1 MMKLLL
7 FSLKK
12 TLRTPI
18 YWIFLL
24 GLLLLPPLFYQVGR
38 QTTPPPAAYFLA
50 DAADPDGALLAGHLA
65 DAGFLAYPSEESLR
79 RDISLGRLEG
89 GVVIPADL
97 TARLSRGEYK
107 KSLCF
112 ITSSTALLPDL
123 WQNHTAA
130 ALLAVYSP
138 YISADI
144 LKEADIS
151 EAEMKAAYQEMMTT
165 GQLFHFEISTR
176 DGILVP
182 DVMRS
187 RRFFLGAMG
196 LLLFLASYF
205 CIAAPLGESVEEM
218 ALRLGKGRAYR
229 SLYVPG
235 MLLRGLG
242 LFLAAAGAC
251 LIAGES
257 RYILP
262 VLGTLSAML
271 FFLFLLGLL
280 PGRKWKDLLIFFI
293 ALFSLALSPM
303 YVDLSL
309 LIPLAGKLRLLLPPV
324 WLWLLAGML

>member
-1 MMKLLL
+1 MKLLL

-38 QTTPPPAAYFLA
+38 QTAPPPAAYFLA
-50 DAADPDGALLAGHLA
+50 DAADPDGVLLAGHLA
-65 DAGFLAYPSEESLR
+65 DAGFLSYPSEESLR

-107 KSLCF
+107 ESLCF

-187 RRFFLGAMG
+187 RRFFLGAIG

-242 LFLAAAGAC
+242 LLVAGGLHGGGAERVAAVWHEQPDRGAQ
-251 LIAGES
+251 S
-257 RYILP
+257 RRHEP
-262 VLGTLSAML
+262 HHVRPSGRTEVPRP
-271 FFLFLLGLL
+271 
-280 PGRKWKDLLIFFI
+280 PGREHFSRDEGRSGARRVGPFLMGDLLEGGIIHARQTRTFE
-293 ALFSLALSPM
+293 
-303 YVDLSL
+303 
-309 LIPLAGKLRLLLPPV
+309 G
-324 WLWLLAGML
+324 